1 MLVGQQRIIAWME
14 ASRNAEHL
22 DFAFPF
28 AGGFAMIR
36 NAGSQWRS
44 GRLGAQSTGRPAEY
58 AKCI

>member
-1 MLVGQQRIIAWME
+1 ME

-44 GRLGAQSTGRPAEY
+44 GQLGAQSTGRPAEY